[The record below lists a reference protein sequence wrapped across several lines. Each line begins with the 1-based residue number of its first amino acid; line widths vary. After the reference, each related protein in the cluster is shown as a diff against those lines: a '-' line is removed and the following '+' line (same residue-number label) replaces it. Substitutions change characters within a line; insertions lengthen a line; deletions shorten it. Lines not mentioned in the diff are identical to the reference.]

1 MTSMVV
7 CVPVTAEGWIDPR
20 WGRADRV
27 ALAEVADGAVVS
39 WNELDVGWSRAHDA
53 GPEGSHHARIARFL
67 IEHRVEAVV
76 ANHMGEG
83 MLNMLRRMGLDVR
96 LGAQGDARAAAAALA
111 G

>member
-1 MTSMVV
+1 MVV
-7 CVPVTAEGWIDPR
+7 CIPVAADGRIDPR

-27 ALAEVADGAVVS
+27 ALAEVSDGAVVS

-67 IEHRVEAVV
+67 IEHRVEAIV
-76 ANHMGEG
+76 AHHMGEG
-83 MLNMLRRMGLDVR
+83 MLNMLRRMGIKVR
-96 LGAQGDARAAAAALA
+96 LGADGDAREAAAAFA